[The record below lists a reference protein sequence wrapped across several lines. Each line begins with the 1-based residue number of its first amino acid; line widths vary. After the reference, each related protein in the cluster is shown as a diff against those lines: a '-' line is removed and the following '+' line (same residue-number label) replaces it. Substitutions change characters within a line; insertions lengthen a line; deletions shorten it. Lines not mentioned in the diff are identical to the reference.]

1 MLTGILGAD
10 VGVRQLRG
18 FVCAVACFGE
28 LSCLIGEDDVAG
40 VDAAFCDAALTV
52 SIAAV
57 ANGVIVVLTFR
68 SISQADSR
76 AGIGRT
82 VLPH

>member
-1 MLTGILGAD
+1 LLAGILGAD

-40 VDAAFCDAALTV
+40 VDAAFCDVALTV
-52 SIAAV
+52 AVAAV
-57 ANGVIVVLTFR
+57 TY
-68 SISQADSR
+68 
-76 AGIGRT
+76 
-82 VLPH
+82 